1 MGMVVCPYGHDSA
14 SSDFCDVCGTRLG
27 RRPFAPLVPHA
38 EPFPPAPEASSSPP
52 DPVSGFSPLSPS
64 YSAGPPEA
72 LFPSL
77 PRPEPPDSPWGWPE
91 TVPSSRRRPDSPSS
105 SRTKPE
111 PAEPPQ
117 DQVRP
122 RHPDPSREP
131 FSSRE
136 WFPAPEPLSPP
147 DPFGSGGWSGGQ
159 PGVPDQPVP
168 SDESDLSDLLA
179 SLFAPGPAAR
189 PQPPADRPEPVPAA
203 WREPAP
209 PVPLEPP
216 TAPSLPAAAAE
227 PPTLA
232 DLSAAAPGAFRPSFT
247 PIATWTA
254 QLGSDRAY
262 YDRMRSVRGLQGGDI
277 AFPDRTV
284 ERRIALTGK
293 QLRIG
298 RRSASADLNP
308 EIDTADPGVSRLH
321 AVLIAVQDGSWAVL
335 DSGSAN
341 GTYLNGRR
349 IAKGDLITLRE
360 GDLITLGAWTAIAI
374 RRG

>member
-1 MGMVVCPYGHDSA
+1 MGPRGGEMGMVVCPNGHDSV
-14 SSDFCDVCGTRLG
+14 SSDFCDVCGTRLAP
-27 RRPFAPLVPHA
+27 RKPFAPLAPHA
-38 EPFPPAPEASSSPP
+38 EPFPSAPEGSSSPP
-52 DPVSGFSPLSPS
+52 APVSGFSPFSPS
-64 YSAGPPEA
+64 YSADPPEA

-77 PRPEPPDSPWGWPE
+77 PQPEPPDSPWGWPE
-91 TVPSSRRRPDSPSS
+91 TAPSSRRRPDSPSS
-105 SRTKPE
+105 SRTKPVPSEWTE

-117 DQVRP
+117 DQFGP
-122 RHPDPSREP
+122 RHPHPSREA
-131 FSSRE
+131 FSPRE
-136 WFPAPEPLSPP
+136 WFRAPEPLSPP
-147 DPFGSGGWSGGQ
+147 DPFGSGDQSDDQ
-159 PGVPDQPVP
+159 SGVPDQPVP
-168 SDESDLSDLLA
+168 SDESDLPDLLA
-179 SLFAPGPAAR
+179 SLFA
-189 PQPPADRPEPVPAA
+189 RPEPSADV
-203 WREPAP
+203 RS
-209 PVPLEPP
+209 EPP
-216 TAPSLPAAAAE
+216 TASSLPAATAE

-232 DLSAAAPGAFRPSFT
+232 DLSPAASAAAREKRRPSFT
-247 PIATWTA
+247 PMATWTA

-262 YDRMRSVRGLQGGDI
+262 YDRMRGVRGLYGADI

-293 QLRIG
+293 QMRIG
-298 RRSASADLNP
+298 RRSAAVDLNP

-360 GDLITLGAWTAIAI
+360 GDLITLGAWTAITI